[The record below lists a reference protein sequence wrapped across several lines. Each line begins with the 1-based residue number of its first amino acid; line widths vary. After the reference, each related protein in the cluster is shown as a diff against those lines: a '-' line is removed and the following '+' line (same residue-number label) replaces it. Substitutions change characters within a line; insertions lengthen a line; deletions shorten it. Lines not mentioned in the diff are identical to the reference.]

1 MILICIDS
9 AGRRNDGTRRFSERR
24 KLMSNTKNFAV
35 LGAKPAGLA
44 VHSSNHAGVTAV
56 AYAWK

>member
-1 MILICIDS
+1 
-9 AGRRNDGTRRFSERR
+9 
-24 KLMSNTKNFAV
+24 MSSTKNFAV

>member
-1 MILICIDS
+1 M
-9 AGRRNDGTRRFSERR
+9 
-24 KLMSNTKNFAV
+24 KNSKSFAV

-44 VHSSNHAGVTAV
+44 VHSSNHAGVAAT